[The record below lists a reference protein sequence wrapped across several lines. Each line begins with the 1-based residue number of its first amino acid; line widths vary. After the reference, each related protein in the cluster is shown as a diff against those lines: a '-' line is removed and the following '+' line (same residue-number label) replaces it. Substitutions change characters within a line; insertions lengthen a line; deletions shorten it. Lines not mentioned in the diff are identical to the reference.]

1 MTIFEKGLVF
11 SRTACHELDAPTT
24 FLCVLLTS
32 ARGLRV
38 VAGMQVYVLAALLH
52 FTAGSSARTC
62 LTPPTI
68 PSASRT
74 FPFPL
79 CSSFLW
85 NPVLTFSSQIM
96 PHAQR
101 NDDERRPNAQH
112 GVHGCAAYV
121 GLVAW
126 TEAAVLRQVHCICRW
141 WLDGF
146 DLQHSVDLREG
157 GEKV

>member
-1 MTIFEKGLVF
+1 MIFEKDLVF

-24 FLCVLLTS
+24 FPCVLIMS
-32 ARGLRV
+32 ARGLGD
-38 VAGMQVYVLAALLH
+38 VAGTQVCVLAALLH

-62 LTPPTI
+62 LTPPII

-74 FPFPL
+74 CPFPI
-79 CSSFLW
+79 CSNLLR
-85 NPVLTFSSQIM
+85 NPVLTFTSQIM

-126 TEAAVLRQVHCICRW
+126 TEAAVLRQVQCICRW
-141 WLDGF
+141 WSDGF
-146 DLQHSVDLREG
+146 DLQHSADLWEG
-157 GEKV
+157 GGKV

>member
-1 MTIFEKGLVF
+1 MTIFEKDLVF

-24 FLCVLLTS
+24 FLCIHFMS
-32 ARGLRV
+32 ARGLRD
-38 VAGMQVYVLAALLH
+38 VAGIQVYALAALLH

-62 LTPPTI
+62 LTPPTV

-79 CSSFLW
+79 CSNLLR

-96 PHAQR
+96 PYAQR
-101 NDDERRPNAQH
+101 NDDQRRSNAQY

-141 WLDGF
+141 WSDGF
-146 DLQHSVDLREG
+146 DLQHSVDLWEG